1 MPRLKSV
8 DQIAL
13 DEEVI
18 ENDAILTALESW
30 LNAKEESKA
39 ASAVTRKERE
49 KVDKLLEEVPI
60 DVGMAVRVGR
70 FRISREVVQGRSVSF
85 DTSDSERIRIAL
97 IEG

>member
-39 ASAVTRKERE
+39 AAKVTRQERE